1 MPTIKNMSY
10 GPLSVARADK
20 DPLTLGPRETAD
32 ITDVDFD
39 SDEIQRHLRDRRIA
53 VVPEAAPAEKSS
65 APEEAPAA
73 GGAPAHGAPA
83 AEGGGGR
90 PRPNERRG
98 SGALTPAPSE

>member
-32 ITDVDFD
+32 ISEAEFD
-39 SDEIQRHLRDRRIA
+39 SNEMRRHLRDRRIA
-53 VVPEAAPAEKSS
+53 VVPGAAP
-65 APEEAPAA
+65 
-73 GGAPAHGAPA
+73 

-90 PRPNERRG
+90 HRSGGGKG
-98 SGALTPAPSE
+98 SGASTPPPSE

>member
-32 ITDVDFD
+32 ISEVEFD

-53 VVPEAAPAEKSS
+53 IVPGAAPA
-65 APEEAPAA
+65 
-73 GGAPAHGAPA
+73 G
-83 AEGGGGR
+83 GGGGR
-90 PRPNERRG
+90 PRSSEGRG
-98 SGALTPAPSE
+98 SGASTPTPSE